1 MDRAEE
7 VSGGLVIAG
16 RDSSE
21 LLELADEIL
30 DEMARFVHLSV
41 EISRHILTPFKVE
54 FARSSIRRGGAPTL
68 VPVPHGGR
76 QVLAHIL
83 GLNLSEQEAK
93 DRLWRR
99 EVNKVGGVGH
109 YVHTNN
115 PGPNTL
121 IIDRYENFEGIAV
134 VLAARFSPTISP
146 LNAKHLAELAIDSAR
161 RVGDGRD
168 GITYLV
174 EAKL

>member
-1 MDRAEE
+1 MNGHLFSD
-7 VSGGLVIAG
+7 
-16 RDSSE
+16 
-21 LLELADEIL
+21 
-30 DEMARFVHLSV
+30 ARL
-41 EISRHILTPFKVE
+41 P
-54 FARSSIRRGGAPTL
+54 ARSRGRPYFGACSPRWKTGAGT
-68 VPVPHGGR
+68 HSR
-76 QVLAHIL
+76 SEFI
-83 GLNLSEQEAK
+83 EQEAK

-174 EAKL
+174 EAKLNGIITPLCEEFEREILTRRNARDLEEAVHKVQR